1 MVGGQAAAPGEW
13 PWQVA
18 LVVNNTSPFAG
29 RFCGG
34 SLIAADWVVTAGHCV
49 TDGNSALLAT
59 SIYYVQSGITTLSTN
74 SGIASSIATWS
85 SIRVSITL
93 RSTTTSPCCNS
104 RLRSRSEARSVRSCL
119 LSPATASLAA
129 PGATTTVLGWGALS
143 EGGSLADVPQ
153 EVEVPVV
160 SNAVCN
166 APEILNGTVT
176 ANMLCAGVL
185 DSGGLDACQGDSGGS
200 LVVPDGQGGWRLA
213 GIVSWGN
220 GCARPQRPGV
230 YTRVSQ
236 FSGFITANAEVF
248 GGDVSVTKTAS
259 PNPVAPGGNLTYTIV
274 VTNGSASSTSVV
286 LTDVMPQGVTA
297 TSASSTLGACN
308 TGTTT
313 VCNLGALSANASST
327 VTIETTITSSTTG
340 VISNQV
346 TVAASSTDPASSN
359 NTATATTTVQSTEAV
374 PGVTAWGM
382 LALVLALGAI
392 LARRLAPRGE

>member
-1 MVGGQAAAPGEW
+1 
-13 PWQVA
+13 
-18 LVVNNTSPFAG
+18 
-29 RFCGG
+29 
-34 SLIAADWVVTAGHCV
+34 
-49 TDGNSALLAT
+49 
-59 SIYYVQSGITTLSTN
+59 
-74 SGIASSIATWS
+74 
-85 SIRVSITL
+85 
-93 RSTTTSPCCNS
+93 
-104 RLRSRSEARSVRSCL
+104 
-119 LSPATASLAA
+119 
-129 PGATTTVLGWGALS
+129 
-143 EGGSLADVPQ
+143 
-153 EVEVPVV
+153 
-160 SNAVCN
+160 
-166 APEILNGTVT
+166 
-176 ANMLCAGVL
+176 MLCAGVL